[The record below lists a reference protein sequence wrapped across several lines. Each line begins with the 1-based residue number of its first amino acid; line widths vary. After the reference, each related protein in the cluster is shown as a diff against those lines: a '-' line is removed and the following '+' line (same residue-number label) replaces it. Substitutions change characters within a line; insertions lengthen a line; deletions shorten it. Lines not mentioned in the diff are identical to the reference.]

1 MTKTLAYVPDPAMS
15 FWPTPA
21 EVADDLVY
29 RALVPGFGDGAA
41 SRDGEVPQ
49 VRVLEPSAG
58 DGHIIKAVRK
68 HLPAAHVTA
77 VEPSPVRAAGLRT
90 QAGLADEVVESTLE
104 DYLTE
109 VALSALAGTFQG
121 FDLVIMNPP
130 FTLDGRPEAW
140 AQHVLAIYHDP
151 YLLNPY
157 GQISAVVPRIVLTGK
172 SKLVREVQDLLC
184 PRFGANV
191 CERGAFNAVGAKVS
205 TATIWIQKDPE
216 QCHYRGDAR

>member
-1 MTKTLAYVPDPAMS
+1 MTATLDFVADPALS

-21 EVADDLVY
+21 ELADDLVY
-29 RALVPGFGDGAA
+29 RTLVPGFGDGAP
-41 SRDGEVPQ
+41 SRDGEVPR

-58 DGHIIKAVRK
+58 DGHIIRAVRE

-77 VEPSPVRAAGLRT
+77 VEPSPTRAAGLRAQT
-90 QAGLADEVVESTLE
+90 GLADEVVESTLE
-104 DYLTE
+104 DYLTT
-109 VALSALAGTFQG
+109 VAVSAMAGTFEG

-140 AQHVLAIYHDP
+140 AEHVLAVYHDP

-172 SKLVREVQDLLC
+172 SKLVRKVRELLH
-184 PRFGANV
+184 PYFGADV
-191 CERGAFNAVGAKVS
+191 CERGAFDQVGAKVS
-205 TATIWIQKDPE
+205 AATIWIEKDPE
-216 QCHYRGDAR
+216 RCHYGRTES